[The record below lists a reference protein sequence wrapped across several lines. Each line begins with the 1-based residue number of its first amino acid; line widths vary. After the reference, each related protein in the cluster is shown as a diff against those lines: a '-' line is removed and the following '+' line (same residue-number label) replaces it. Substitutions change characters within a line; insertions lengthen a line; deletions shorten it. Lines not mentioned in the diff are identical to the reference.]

1 MKVNIKKGIG
11 LVGAAI
17 AAAAG
22 VFLAEKAGEAT
33 ESAGGVTLEPIDQ
46 APKTE
51 DPKTEDTGESKTES
65 EETE

>member
-46 APKTE
+46 QPKE